1 MVGNGSGNETPID
14 YTSENEHVYDTK
26 RISVPHCVFFAFLGF
41 LGAFGAHKYTESA
54 NDKLAKN
61 LKNAI
66 DLINISYID
75 IGSNHSTLQDAI
87 EQIFSCINDED
98 YVKKFF
104 SSNDYYHCYISD
116 GEEYYNDSIIFTI
129 TDDCFKIAFLSSQKE
144 FLYKFYNNGSYS
156 ISCEYERDV
165 EKLLENVNE
174 ANKEFDFSNESFY
187 YNFLNKYHLH
197 RITYNFSRKGV
208 LTNSVVEGSSSSYD
222 AKYEYIDGDINTY
235 KFYTYDNQRGY
246 TLFADTTEDLSF
258 YDYSLSVD
266 DRNNNMHSN
275 FLSQTNYN
283 YLDFDDIKY
292 SFGQNYEIEKICAE
306 NDKGEILEVYK
317 SSQKR
322 KVL

>member
-1 MVGNGSGNETPID
+1 MAKRNNINIITGGIIGFGS
-14 YTSENEHVYDTK
+14 
-26 RISVPHCVFFAFLGF
+26 FFAAIIGCMFNSYYSEKTIDGLNAELGSIGISSISTDDHPVNTDDHPG
-41 LGAFGAHKYTESA
+41 LQKAY
-54 NDKLAKN
+54 
-61 LKNAI
+61 
-66 DLINISYID
+66 DL
-75 IGSNHSTLQDAI
+75 L
-87 EQIFSCINDED
+87 FSFINDED
-98 YVKKFF
+98 YIQRFI
-104 SSNDYYHCYISD
+104 SSHDYYHYFID
-116 GEEYYNDSIIFTI
+116 GGEEYYNDSIIFTI
-129 TDDCFKIAFLSSQKE
+129 TDDCFKIAVLSSQKE

-258 YDYSLSVD
+258 YDYSPSFD
-266 DRNNNMHSN
+266 DRNINMHSN

-317 SSQKR
+317 SKQ
-322 KVL
+322 KVLERAG